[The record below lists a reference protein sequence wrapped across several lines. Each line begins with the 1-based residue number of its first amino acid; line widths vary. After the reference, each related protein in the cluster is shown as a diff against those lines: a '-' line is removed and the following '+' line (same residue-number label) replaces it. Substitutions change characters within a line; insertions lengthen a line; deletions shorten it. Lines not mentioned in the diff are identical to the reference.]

1 MRTLEDPRTHLPR
14 RASQRQQERAV
25 PSSPLVT
32 PAGARRVRIEFTK
45 ALARWSEIRRAGW
58 FIHENAPGVKAVLSD
73 FPVAASINHPFAQYR
88 A

>member
-1 MRTLEDPRTHLPR
+1 MRCLRLLWSHPLER
-14 RASQRQQERAV
+14 
-25 PSSPLVT
+25 
-32 PAGARRVRIEFTK
+32 GGVRIEFTK